1 MQKLRC
7 LHRFANVCIKIYMQT
22 YAIICKCMQTSTFIK
37 DFYANVCKLVVES
50 AIFLQKNFMQLH
62 TKFLQIWIKYMQNS
76 RHFNHTLCKRM
87 QKPMQ
92 TYAIVA
98 IYIIF
103 CIFRFAHIQNRT
115 RYIITSLRSV
125 IIYLSGESLG

>member
-1 MQKLRC
+1 
-7 LHRFANVCIKIYMQT
+7 MQT
-22 YAIICKCMQTSTFIK
+22 YAIICKDMQTFTFVNN
-37 DFYANVCKLVVES
+37 FYAKICKLLTAL
-50 AIFLQKNFMQLH
+50 AIALQKIFMQ
-62 TKFLQIWIKYMQNS
+62 TYAKFLQLHMIHMQNS

-115 RYIITSLRSV
+115 SFNNPSLRSG
-125 IIYLSGESLG
+125 LLNLLGAD